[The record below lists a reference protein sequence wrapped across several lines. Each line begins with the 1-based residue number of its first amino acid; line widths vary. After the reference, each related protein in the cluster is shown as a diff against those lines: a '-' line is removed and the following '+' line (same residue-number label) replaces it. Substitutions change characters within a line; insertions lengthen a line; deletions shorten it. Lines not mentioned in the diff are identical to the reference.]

1 MESLSKTIK
10 ATLQWPLLVASVII
24 IIAAA
29 MYGQSII
36 NPLLMAIFINIICA
50 QPLFWLKK
58 KVPDGLA
65 VSIIVFSIIGAY
77 VLFFELVGTSLSSF
91 MENAPEYEKNLASMT
106 KDFDQFL
113 RENGINL
120 SIIRSNSSF
129 DPSKI
134 MSYSTSIL
142 GSMGDVM
149 SSQFTFLFL
158 TFFLIAEV
166 ESFSNKIS
174 WIAKSADKSIGYLNT
189 LGKDIRH
196 YLRIKTITSLL
207 TGLLITIALAIVGV
221 DYAILWGFIAF
232 LLNYIPNIGSFIAA
246 IPAVLFSLIQVG
258 FMGAVWTMAI
268 FVAVNMIV
276 GNIIEPKMMGKG
288 LGLSTFIIF
297 LGLLFWG
304 FVLGTVGMFLSVPLM
319 LAIKIILEQN
329 PKTKWVAFLLG
340 TESVDEK
347 KKSLLA

>member
-1 MESLSKTIK
+1 MENLNKTIK
-10 ATLQWPLLVASVII
+10 ATLQWPLLVASGII
-24 IIAAA
+24 IITGA
-29 MYGQSII
+29 MYGKSII

-58 KVPDGLA
+58 KVSDGLA

-77 VLFFELVGTSLSSF
+77 VLFFELVGTSISSF
-91 MENAPEYEKNLASMT
+91 MENAADYEQNLSNLT
-106 KDFDQFL
+106 KQVDQYL
-113 RENGINL
+113 KELGINL
-120 SIIRSNSSF
+120 SIASSSTSF
-129 DPSKI
+129 NPSKI
-134 MSYSTSIL
+134 MNYSASIL
-142 GSMGDVM
+142 GDMGNVM
-149 SSQFTFLFL
+149 GSQFTFLFL

-174 WIAKSADKSIGYLNT
+174 WIAKTADKSIGYLNT

-196 YLRIKTITSLL
+196 YLWIKTITSLL

-258 FMGAVWTMAI
+258 FIGAAWTTVI
-268 FVAVNMIV
+268 FVAVNMII

-319 LAIKIILEQN
+319 LTIKIMLEQN